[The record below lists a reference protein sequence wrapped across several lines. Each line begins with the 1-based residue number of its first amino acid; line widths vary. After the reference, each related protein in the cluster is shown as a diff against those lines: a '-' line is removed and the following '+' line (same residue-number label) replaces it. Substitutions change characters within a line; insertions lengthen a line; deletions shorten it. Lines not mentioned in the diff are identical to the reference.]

1 MKGLFTRL
9 LRRILEC
16 DVYVFADGNI
26 DLSTFENQKNKNG
39 FSTNFS
45 EDFLA
50 PFLKGLQDDTFYELI
65 DNLKQR
71 AFIFRFE
78 GSTFL
83 IGPYLKKSSDDNE
96 IAKIGMNNHIPAS
109 LLEALKI
116 QYFALPIFDPYHLE
130 KVVSNIMNSLYEDRY
145 FSYKYVKVDC
155 YKEKGGSTRKI
166 KEDSSSEKDIYDK
179 YEIENTLLYHV
190 EHGQVEEIK
199 TSLSHITT
207 VAQEDYLVSFYSANP
222 QAAMAS
228 YRTLLRK
235 AAEKSGLPVT
245 IIDRIISKH
254 TQIMLS
260 SPNDQLQSLV
270 SLAVELTSEVRN
282 FLINAKYESPLI
294 KSVLEYLY
302 INSASSI
309 ALPALAKRF
318 NINEF
323 YLSHLFKKETGE
335 SIHEYI
341 ERVRINKAEG
351 LLKDNALSITEVA
364 SIVGYIDNNYFTKV
378 FKRRKGVTPSV
389 YRSSNTK

>member
-1 MKGLFTRL
+1 MEGLFTRL
-9 LRRILEC
+9 LRSILEC
-16 DVYVFADGNI
+16 DVYVFSDGNI

-39 FSTNFS
+39 FSANFN
-45 EDFLA
+45 EDFLV
-50 PFLKGLQDDTFYELI
+50 PFLIGLKDDTFYELI

-78 GSTFL
+78 GSIFL

-96 IAKIGMNNHIPAS
+96 IAKIGMNNHIPPS

-130 KVVSNIMNSLYEDRY
+130 KVIGNIMNSLYEDHY
-145 FSYKYVKVDC
+145 FSYRYEKVDC
-155 YKEKGGSTRKI
+155 YKEKAGTMRKI

-179 YEIENTLLYHV
+179 YDIENTLLYHV

-199 TSLSHITT
+199 ASLSHITT
-207 VAQEDYLVSFYSANP
+207 VAKEDYLVSFYSANP

-260 SPNDQLQSLV
+260 SPNDQFQSLI

-294 KSVLEYLY
+294 KNVLEYLY
-302 INSASSI
+302 INSASPI
-309 ALPALAKRF
+309 ALTVLAKRF

-351 LLKDNALSITEVA
+351 LLKDNVLSITEVA
-364 SIVGYIDNNYFTKV
+364 NLVGYIDNNYFTKV
-378 FKRRKGVTPSV
+378 FKKNKGMTPSE
-389 YRSSNTK
+389 YRSSNAK